1 LTKPV
6 NRDQICLVWSPFW
19 LKIGPYPSECDKK
32 DLMHAIRST
41 FGALRP
47 ESSLVGKEFLHFG
60 SSSKQMLQQCNY
72 KGRKNDVTQEIG
84 QTREFSEQKMME
96 VSSEMERTTTVE
108 KPSILEIVVNYQNLG
123 DLVPHSLTKILEDT
137 LRGKLSK
144 ELIED
149 DTQGE

>member
-1 LTKPV
+1 MRNFEIKVVGQNLFLISF
-6 NRDQICLVWSPFW
+6 D
-19 LKIGPYPSECDKK
+19 SEE
-32 DLMHAIRST
+32 DLDGIME
-41 FGALRP
+41 ALRA

-96 VSSEMERTTTVE
+96 VSSDMERTTTAE
-108 KPSILEIVVNYQNLG
+108 NPSILEIVVNYQNLG
-123 DLVPHSLTKILEDT
+123 DLVPPSLTKILEDT

-144 ELIED
+144 ELID
-149 DTQGE
+149 DDMQGE